1 MTARPVTTTDLW
13 KLVGL
18 VLVLIDHWGLL
29 FADDPSWRVVGRAAA
44 PIFFFF
50 IGLARTRRVPWSWVV
65 LGLVL
70 TAAES
75 WTSGTGLGK
84 INLNILINFAFVRL
98 LLPEVERRVMPHPW
112 VAALL
117 AMAIVLLIRP
127 FQQILEYGAE
137 GWLWA
142 LFGLSHR
149 LALEAQHPI
158 RDGHV
163 TGPRQPRRSST
174 QPRRSSTTA
183 STAPKAQC
191 WPASSPRSP
200 WR

>member
-18 VLVLIDHWGLL
+18 LLVLIDHWGLL

-70 TAAES
+70 TAVES
-75 WTSGTGLGK
+75 WTSGT
-84 INLNILINFAFVRL
+84 A
-98 LLPEVERRVMPHPW
+98 
-112 VAALL
+112 
-117 AMAIVLLIRP
+117 
-127 FQQILEYGAE
+127 
-137 GWLWA
+137 
-142 LFGLSHR
+142 
-149 LALEAQHPI
+149 
-158 RDGHV
+158 
-163 TGPRQPRRSST
+163 QPRRYSN
-174 QPRRSSTTA
+174 TA
-183 STAPKAQC
+183 STTPKAQC